1 MTYTYPE
8 KTQIFTLTFAEA
20 MACHAYG
27 GNFVSV
33 RIDPES
39 ICIALMFS
47 EPDSLM
53 RSLSITVGYF
63 SKSEELFGERGE
75 NGGNRRPPRLYVRSG
90 DRLDFP
96 DKVTRQ
102 TSVVWVLQESH

>member
-39 ICIALMFS
+39 ICIALVT
-47 EPDSLM
+47 L
-53 RSLSITVGYF
+53 RTGLSHEIPFDYLGYF
-63 SKSEELFGERGE
+63 SKSEELFGEEGRME
-75 NGGNRRPPRLYVRSG
+75 VTDVL
-90 DRLDFP
+90 LDFMS
-96 DKVTRQ
+96 DRGIV
-102 TSVVWVLQESH
+102 

>member
-39 ICIALMFS
+39 ICIALVT
-47 EPDSLM
+47 L
-53 RSLSITVGYF
+53 RTGLSHEIPFDYLWLLLKIRGIVRR
-63 SKSEELFGERGE
+63 RGE
-75 NGGNRRPPRLYVRSG
+75 NGGIRRPPRLYVRSG